1 MKHHYLK
8 LFIAIL
14 PGQVLLWI
22 LILPNYAT
30 SQQWHQSSLAA
41 FNKYRDF
48 GAYGGLE
55 RVTGVFVQ
63 YRAQWDRLLEN
74 PRMFYLGVNTPM
86 YELGGAVG
94 IDIQNNKEGQFNL
107 TRLRGSYNYVLST
120 PVGFLS
126 LGGRLSLNSLGLDGN
141 NLRTPDG
148 DYADGI
154 LNHNDPLLTNSQSS
168 GFGIGWDLSAY
179 FIGKKIQF
187 GLSVAEIPSG
197 RIKSKNFDIEMR
209 RNISSII
216 QYRTGLADGLVWQT
230 GLLARTDMVVLQTEV
245 YNHFLYRN
253 DYTIGLN
260 LRGYNTNSL
269 DALSI
274 IFGYRLN
281 DVYSFYYS
289 YDFGLSSLR
298 KVNDGSHDV
307 VLRIKFRSL
316 SGQGLKP
323 PVIYNPR
330 FL

>member
-1 MKHHYLK
+1 MKHHFFK
-8 LFIAIL
+8 PFSAIL
-14 PGQVLLWI
+14 PVQVLFWI
-22 LILPNYAT
+22 FFLSDYAI

-55 RVTGVFVQ
+55 KVTGVFVQ

-86 YELGGAVG
+86 YQLGGAVG
-94 IDIQNNKEGQFNL
+94 VDIQNNKEGEFNM

-126 LGGRLSLNSLGLDGN
+126 IGGRLSLNSLGLDGN

-148 DYADGI
+148 NYEDGI
-154 LNHNDPLLTNSQSS
+154 LNHNDPLLPNNQSS
-168 GFGIGWDLSAY
+168 GLGIGWDLSAY

-197 RIKSKNFDIEMR
+197 RIRFNNFDLEMR

-216 QYRTGLADGLVWQT
+216 QYRTVLAAGLVWQP
-230 GLLARTDMVVLQTEV
+230 GLLARTDLAVLQTEI
-245 YNHFLYRN
+245 YNYFLYRN

-260 LRGYNTNSL
+260 LRGYDTNSL

-298 KVNDGSHDV
+298 KVYEGSHDV
-307 VLRIKFRSL
+307 VLKIKFRSL
-316 SGQGLKP
+316 SGQSLKP
-323 PVIYNPR
+323 PLIYNPR